1 LINTT
6 ELDSTTQEESKLARR
21 GPFPKTEEQQYQ
33 VLSHLPT
40 DGGVGF
46 NELWR
51 KLRSENIG
59 VSFSTLTKTLKS
71 LRSEKYVEMGVSRR
85 RYKIPN
91 HLYRKTG
98 VGVEYEELLGDKLGL
113 LKTSTKRV
121 IKAHRGKIRYD
132 EIIFGEIPYTCEV
145 ELSSKNLTEDK
156 EKQISVFVGSVGET
170 VVSSIAEILGRAYS
184 GFISLL
190 GDGRTKEA
198 VDYLKKMLSFNLRLT
213 VAFDGHRVAF
223 DESWDSLLQDEA
235 ELLNAIR
242 AVKAPSYSELL
253 GCWILSLL
261 SPLMPV
267 EKFSYDLTSIEG
279 WAKLM
284 TENGNKWRASKG
296 MPLLFEQDVQ
306 FFLKEQMQKGAISIR
321 PVRREFGLLEFH
333 EKMPEPQPEEFY
345 SFLLG
350 LFSAMKSLL
359 ENETPKVI

>member
-1 LINTT
+1 LP
-6 ELDSTTQEESKLARR
+6 RR
-21 GPFPKTEEQQYQ
+21 GPLPRIEERHYQ

-40 DGGVGF
+40 DKGVGF

-51 KLRSENIG
+51 KLKSENIG
-59 VSFSTLTKTLKS
+59 VSFSTLTRTLNS
-71 LRSEKYVEMGVSRR
+71 LRSEKCVKMDVSRLGN
-85 RYKIPN
+85 KIPS
-91 HLYRKTG
+91 HLYSKTSLG
-98 VGVEYEELLGDKLGL
+98 AEYEELLRDKLGL
-113 LKTSTKRV
+113 LKASTKRV
-121 IKAHRGKIRYD
+121 IKAHRAKIRYD

-145 ELSSKNLTEDK
+145 ELSSKNLTEEK
-156 EKQISVFVGSVGET
+156 EKQISIFVGSVGET

-184 GFISLL
+184 GFISIL
-190 GDGRTKEA
+190 GEGRTKEA

-223 DESWDSLLQDEA
+223 DESWDSLLQDEE

-261 SPLMPV
+261 SPLMPA
-267 EKFSYDLTSIEG
+267 EKFPYDLTSIEG
-279 WAKLM
+279 WTKLI
-284 TENGNKWRASKG
+284 TDNGNKLRASKG
-296 MPLLFEQDVQ
+296 LPLLSEQEVQ
-306 FFLKEQMQKGAISIR
+306 LFLKEQMQRGAISIR
-321 PVRREFGLLEFH
+321 LVRREFGLLEFH

-359 ENETPKVI
+359 ENKTPEVM

>member
-1 LINTT
+1 MINTT
-6 ELDSTTQEESKLARR
+6 ELDSTTQEESRLARR
-21 GPFPKTEEQQYQ
+21 GPFPKTEEQHYQ
-33 VLSHLPT
+33 VLSHLPA
-40 DGGVGF
+40 DRGVGF

-51 KLRSENIG
+51 KLKAENIG
-59 VSFSTLTKTLKS
+59 MSFSTLTKTLKS

-85 RYKIPN
+85 GYKIPS
-91 HLYRKTG
+91 HFYRKTS

-113 LKTSTKRV
+113 LKASTKRV

-145 ELSSKNLTEDK
+145 ELSSKNLTEEK

-198 VDYLKKMLSFNLRLT
+198 VDYLKEMLLFNLRLT

-223 DESWDSLLQDEA
+223 DESWDSLLQDET

-279 WAKLM
+279 WAKLI

-296 MPLLFEQDVQ
+296 MPLLSEQDVQ
-306 FFLKEQMQKGAISIR
+306 FFLKEQMQRGAISIR

-359 ENETPKVI
+359 ENETPKVM

>member
-1 LINTT
+1 M
-6 ELDSTTQEESKLARR
+6 ARR

-33 VLSHLPT
+33 VLSHLPS
-40 DGGVGF
+40 DNGVGF

-51 KLRSENIG
+51 KLKSENVG
-59 VSFSTLTKTLKS
+59 VSFSTLTRTLKS
-71 LRSEKYVEMGVSRR
+71 LRSEKCVGMKVSRR
-85 RYKIPN
+85 GHKIPN
-91 HLYRKTG
+91 HLYRK
-98 VGVEYEELLGDKLGL
+98 
-113 LKTSTKRV
+113 
-121 IKAHRGKIRYD
+121 
-132 EIIFGEIPYTCEV
+132 IIFGEIPYTCEV
-145 ELSSKNLTEDK
+145 EVSSENLTGDK

-184 GFISLL
+184 GFISIL
-190 GDGRTKEA
+190 GEGRMQEA

-223 DESWDSLLQDEA
+223 DESWDSLLRDEA

-261 SPLMPV
+261 SPLIPV
-267 EKFSYDLTSIEG
+267 EKFSYDLTNIEG
-279 WAKLM
+279 WVKLI
-284 TENGNKWRASKG
+284 TDNGNKWRASKG
-296 MPLLFEQDVQ
+296 IPLLSEQEVQ
-306 FFLKEQMQKGAISIR
+306 LFLKEQMQKGAISIK

-359 ENETPKVI
+359 ENETPETV